1 MIKSVSLLG
10 RDRIIEFV
18 WQHLLLLVSL
28 YFMTLG
34 VALCVRSNLGS
45 SVISALPMAFSIAG
59 TQNLAPPLTIGSYT
73 NVMNIILVLSQIL
86 VLRKRF
92 EKVQLFQL
100 IIGFV
105 FGALID
111 VNMWA
116 TSFVDCSTMMQQTV
130 AQFVGCT
137 VMGIGIAFE
146 VRCGSVT
153 MPGEGLPV
161 AISRVTGCP
170 FPKIKIA
177 VDVSLVVLSV
187 VSCYMFWGAWQ
198 WNIIGPGTLFAMFYV
213 GYIVKLL
220 SGHLGWFDRLLCRP
234 GMRRYV
240 FGLARYIYH
249 RFKD

>member
-170 FPKIKIA
+170 FPKMWM
-177 VDVSLVVLSV
+177 
-187 VSCYMFWGAWQ
+187 C
-198 WNIIGPGTLFAMFYV
+198 
-213 GYIVKLL
+213 
-220 SGHLGWFDRLLCRP
+220 RLW
-234 GMRRYV
+234 Y
-240 FGLARYIYH
+240 
-249 RFKD
+249 

>member
-1 MIKSVSLLG
+1 
-10 RDRIIEFV
+10 
-18 WQHLLLLVSL
+18 
-28 YFMTLG
+28 
-34 VALCVRSNLGS
+34 
-45 SVISALPMAFSIAG
+45 
-59 TQNLAPPLTIGSYT
+59 
-73 NVMNIILVLSQIL
+73 
-86 VLRKRF
+86 
-92 EKVQLFQL
+92 
-100 IIGFV
+100 
-105 FGALID
+105 
-111 VNMWA
+111 MWA

-161 AISRVTGCP
+161 AISRVTGRP

-220 SGHLGWFDRLLCRP
+220 GGHLGWFDRLLCRP

-249 RFKD
+249 RFK